1 MKTKYIILAVV
12 IVVLFVG
19 AIAVYRQ
26 LSKKY
31 TPPMDLPPPTTA
43 GKMPDATTPSDGITV
58 EPRPSSQ
65 TNPSTEGTTSGKKP
79 DVTEDIKK
87 ITAPDFTGLDK
98 DGNPVRLSEKFG
110 KPIVI
115 NFWATWC
122 PPCKQE
128 LPDFDKLCKEYGDRV
143 VFMMV
148 NLTDGYR
155 DTVDGTKRFVSGKG
169 YTFPVYFDT
178 KDNAASAYN
187 VSSIPQT
194 TFIDAKGN
202 IYTTRI
208 GAMNEATLR
217 IYLNALLGN

>member
-1 MKTKYIILAVV
+1 MRKCVFLAFFALLALVV
-12 IVVLFVG
+12 RAQDESGDLVKEGQQMPAFTIVNDNGTQV
-19 AIAVYRQ
+19 
-26 LSKKY
+26 
-31 TPPMDLPPPTTA
+31 
-43 GKMPDATTPSDGITV
+43 
-58 EPRPSSQ
+58 PSS
-65 TNPSTEGTTSGKKP
+65 SLKGK
-79 DVTEDIKK
+79 
-87 ITAPDFTGLDK
+87 
-98 DGNPVRLSEKFG
+98 
-110 KPIVI
+110 VI
-115 NFWATWC
+115 LVNFFATWC

-194 TFIDAKGN
+194 TFIDANGN